1 MHRYGN
7 VDVDRHAS
15 YSDQYMR
22 GQLFVQVSFLGCDRV
37 CMLRHV
43 IAKRYDGS
51 ASRLIEYGNSEIGS
65 V

>member
-1 MHRYGN
+1 MH
-7 VDVDRHAS
+7 VDRHAS
-15 YSDQYMR
+15 HSDQYMC
-22 GQLFVQVSFLGCDRV
+22 GQLSVQVSFLGCGRV
-37 CMLRHV
+37 CMRRHV

>member
-7 VDVDRHAS
+7 VDVDRHVS
-15 YSDQYMR
+15 HSDRYMR
-22 GQLFVQVSFLGCDRV
+22 GQLSVQVSFLGCDRV

-43 IAKRYDGS
+43 IVKRYDGS
-51 ASRLIEYGNSEIGS
+51 ASRLIQYGNSEIGS

>member
-1 MHRYGN
+1 M
-7 VDVDRHAS
+7 DVDRHAS
-15 YSDQYMR
+15 HSDQYMR
-22 GQLFVQVSFLGCDRV
+22 RGQLSVRVSFLGCDRV

-43 IAKRYDGS
+43 IVKIYDGS

>member
-1 MHRYGN
+1 M
-7 VDVDRHAS
+7 DVDRHTS
-15 YSDQYMR
+15 HSDQYMC
-22 GQLFVQVSFLGCDRV
+22 GQLSVRVSFLGCDRV

-43 IAKRYDGS
+43 IVKIYDGS

>member
-1 MHRYGN
+1 M
-7 VDVDRHAS
+7 DVDRHAS
-15 YSDQYMR
+15 HSDRYMC
-22 GQLFVQVSFLGCDRV
+22 GQLSVRVSFLGCDRV

-43 IAKRYDGS
+43 IVKIYDGS

>member
-15 YSDQYMR
+15 HSDQYMW
-22 GQLFVQVSFLGCDRV
+22 GQLSVRVSFLGCDRV

-43 IAKRYDGS
+43 IVKIYDGS